1 MDIQGSVKEHA
12 ESLRRL
18 GVMPVLVKLPEDL
31 EGLSGLIIPGG
42 ESATIGKLLKRF
54 SLDAA
59 IKKRAKEGMAIWGT
73 CAGAI
78 LLAKRLAGGG
88 VGDAG
93 GTSGVGGAGGEKVVN
108 LGLMDI
114 TVERNAYGRQLDSFE
129 TQIEFDLGGG
139 AMGRLVPAIF
149 IRAPKIAEAGKN
161 VKVLARDKG
170 WITAAREGK
179 FLATT
184 FHPELSDDL
193 CVHRYFVDMCL

>member
-1 MDIQGSVKEHA
+1 MKIGILDIQGSVKEHT

-42 ESATIGKLLKRF
+42 ESTTIGKLLKRF
-54 SLDAA
+54 GLGEA
-59 IKKRAKEGMAIWGT
+59 IKKRVKEGMAVWGT

-78 LLAKRLAGGG
+78 LLAKRFAG
-88 VGDAG
+88 DN
-93 GTSGVGGAGGEKVVN
+93 VGGQKVAN

-114 TVERNAYGRQLDSFE
+114 TIERNAYGRQLESFE
-129 TQIEFDLGGG
+129 TQIEFDLESG
-139 AMGRLVPAIF
+139 ATGRLVPAIF
-149 IRAPKIAEAGKN
+149 IRAPKIAEVGKN
-161 VKVLARDKG
+161 VKILAKDNG
-170 WITAAREGK
+170 WITAVREGK

-193 CVHRYFVDMCL
+193 SVHRYFMEMCD